1 MQELLILLVIVL
13 VLFGAKKVPEM
24 ARGMGLGLKEFKRA
38 ARDASLEEEV
48 AHLHGGQY
56 PA

>member
-1 MQELLILLVIVL
+1 MQELVIVLVLVL

-38 ARDASLEEEV
+38 ARDESLEEEV
-48 AHLHGGQY
+48 ARLHGGQY